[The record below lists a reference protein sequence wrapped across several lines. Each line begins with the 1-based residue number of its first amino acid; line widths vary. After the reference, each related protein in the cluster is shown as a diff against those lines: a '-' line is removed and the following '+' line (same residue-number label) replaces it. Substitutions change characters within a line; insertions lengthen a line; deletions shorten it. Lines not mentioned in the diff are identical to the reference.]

1 MEKKYI
7 LSIDQGTTSTRAII
21 FDKKCKMI
29 GIAQKEVTQHFP
41 QNGWVEQDA
50 NEIWLTTLSVLSQ
63 VVDQTNIDPALIDSI
78 GITNQR
84 ETTVI
89 WDKKTGI
96 PVHHAIIWQSRQ
108 SEAICEEIRKDKE
121 LTAAIIQ
128 KTGLVI
134 DPYFSATKIKWMLD
148 TIEGVRKRA
157 EQGELLFGTI
167 ETWLIWKLT
176 GGAAHVTEYSNA
188 SRTMMF
194 NIETLEW
201 DEDILKALNIPR
213 NLLPEVKPSSM
224 IYGHTVAY
232 HFFGQEIPI
241 AGAVG
246 DQQAALFG
254 QACFEKGT
262 AKNTYGSGCFMLL
275 NTGTEIIRSQRGLL
289 TTVAW
294 GVNGEVTYALEGSV
308 FVGGSAVQ
316 WLRDGLRLI
325 NTVTETDIYAN
336 RVASA
341 AGMYLVPAFVGLGA
355 PYWDSDVRGAIFGLT
370 RGTTKEHF
378 IRATL
383 EAIAYQSR
391 DVIDVMIEESG
402 LKLATLKVDG
412 GATRSEFLM
421 QFQSDILNVPVD
433 VAGIIETTAL
443 GAAYMAGLA
452 TGFWQD
458 IDHLCAIRTSRK
470 LVSPKMNEQTRTELY
485 NGWKKAVHAT
495 MQYR

>member
-1 MEKKYI
+1 MDKKYI

-232 HFFGQEIPI
+232 YFFGQEIPI

>member
-232 HFFGQEIPI
+232 YFFGQEIPI

-402 LKLATLKVDG
+402 LKLAILKVDG